1 MNEYPIVGIGGV
13 RDSNAEAE
21 EVRFVAENGVE
32 LGERASELRVRHHVA
47 SVSQHFQNGAPRQV
61 VPVSLRAPF
70 IHVAR
75 YAISSPSS
83 SSSSAAAANDAAI
96 AVGTTI
102 LGHILSLSLSLS
114 LCLLEGI
121 EEERSE

>member
-21 EVRFVAENGVE
+21 EVRFVAEDGAE
-32 LGERASELRVRHHVA
+32 LGERASELQVRHVVA
-47 SVSQHFQNGAPRQV
+47 SVSQHFPNGAPRQV
-61 VPVSLRAPF
+61 VPVALRAPF

-75 YAISSPSS
+75 YAIFSPSS
-83 SSSSAAAANDAAI
+83 SSSSSSAAANDAAI
-96 AVGTTI
+96 AVGTI
-102 LGHILSLSLSLS
+102 LSHILSLSLSLS

>member
-21 EVRFVAENGVE
+21 EVRFVAEDGVE

-61 VPVSLRAPF
+61 VPESLRAPF

-83 SSSSAAAANDAAI
+83 SSSAAANDAAI

-102 LGHILSLSLSLS
+102 LSHILSLSLSLS
-114 LCLLEGI
+114 LCVCWRE
-121 EEERSE
+121 

>member
-21 EVRFVAENGVE
+21 EVRFVAEGGAE

-61 VPVSLRAPF
+61 VPESLRAPF

-83 SSSSAAAANDAAI
+83 SSSAAAAANDAAI

-102 LGHILSLSLSLS
+102 LGHILSLSLSL
-114 LCLLEGI
+114 CVCWRE
-121 EEERSE
+121 

>member
-21 EVRFVAENGVE
+21 EVRFVAEDGAE
-32 LGERASELRVRHHVA
+32 LGERASELRVRYHVA

-83 SSSSAAAANDAAI
+83 SSSSAAATANDAAI
-96 AVGTTI
+96 AVGTI
-102 LGHILSLSLSLS
+102 LSHILSLTV
-114 LCLLEGI
+114 CVFFRRE
-121 EEERSE
+121 

>member
-21 EVRFVAENGVE
+21 EIRFVAEDGAE

-70 IHVAR
+70 VHVAR

-83 SSSSAAAANDAAI
+83 SYSAANDAAI
-96 AVGTTI
+96 AVGTI
-102 LGHILSLSLSLS
+102 LSHILSHCVCFLG
-114 LCLLEGI
+114 ENRRR
-121 EEERSE
+121 EE

>member
-21 EVRFVAENGVE
+21 EVRFVAEGGAE
-32 LGERASELRVRHHVA
+32 LSERASELRVRHHVA

-61 VPVSLRAPF
+61 VPESLRAPF

-83 SSSSAAAANDAAI
+83 SSSAAAAANDAAI

-102 LGHILSLSLSLS
+102 LGHLLSLSLSLS